1 MPDWSSGY
9 VADIGYTFGAYCEL
23 NPLRVKLAFL
33 NSGLV
38 FPETGTACELG
49 FGQGLST
56 NIHAAASV
64 TQWSGTDFSPA
75 QAGLAQE
82 MAASSGANLKLYDQA
97 FAEFCAR
104 DDLPQFD
111 FIGLHG
117 IWSWV
122 SDEDREVI
130 VDFVRR
136 KLKVGGV
143 LYVSYN
149 VLQGWASM
157 VPVREVMTEFS
168 QVMAATGQ
176 HTLSKV
182 EDAVGFLQT
191 LIGHSPSFT
200 AANPTIKGRL
210 AQIKDVNR
218 NYVAHEYF
226 NRNWTPMSFSAM
238 AKWLEPA
245 KLDFACSA
253 HYMDHL
259 DFVHFNEEQ
268 RKILKDID
276 SPSFRQTV
284 RDFMVNQQFRRDYWV
299 RGARKLRPLQARDL
313 MLLQR
318 VVMTKR
324 AEDVSLEQKTGQG
337 SFTLNRDIY
346 QPIIDLLADHKV
358 RTVGQI
364 VEHCSANGSIPTQ
377 VFQAVFILASVN
389 AIEAAQDADIVLRAK
404 PQTDKLNRHICN
416 MAIDAGDIAHL
427 SSPVTGGLVSV
438 DKFEQL
444 FLLARA
450 RGASKSEEWA
460 EFAHSCL
467 KATNHRINVEGKPV
481 ESEAQQLAELQ
492 RIAANFERGNLP
504 VLMALQVV
512 F

>member
-1 MPDWSSGY
+1 MADWSSGY
-9 VADIGYTFGAYCEL
+9 VSDIGYTYGAYTEL

-33 NSGLV
+33 NAGLV
-38 FPETGTACELG
+38 FPESGAACELG

-64 TQWSGTDFSPA
+64 TKWSGTDFNPA

-82 MAASSGANLKLYDQA
+82 MASASGANLKLYDQA
-97 FAEFCAR
+97 FAEFCSR
-104 DDLPQFD
+104 DDLPEFD

-122 SDEDREVI
+122 SDEDRSTI

-168 QVMAATGQ
+168 QVIAATGQ

-182 EDAVGFLQT
+182 DGAVAFMQS
-191 LIGHSPSFT
+191 LIEHSPSF
-200 AANPTIKGRL
+200 AASNPTIKGRL

-226 NRNWTPMSFSAM
+226 NRNWTPMSFSTM

-259 DFVHFNEEQ
+259 DFVHFNEDQ
-268 RKILKDID
+268 RKILLEIE

-284 RDFMVNQQFRRDYWV
+284 RDFIVNQQFRRDYWV

-313 MLLQR
+313 MMTQR

-324 AEDVSLEQKTGQG
+324 ADEVSLEQKTPNG
-337 SFTLNRDIY
+337 SITLSSEIY
-346 QPIIDLLADHKV
+346 QPIIELLADHKV
-358 RTVGQI
+358 RTIGQI
-364 VEHCSANGSIPTQ
+364 VEKCSSNGSTVPQI
-377 VFQAVFILASVN
+377 FQAVFILASVN
-389 AIEAAQDADIVLRAK
+389 VLEAAQDDQEIERAK
-404 PQTDKLNRHICN
+404 PQTERLNRHICS
-416 MAIDAGDIAHL
+416 MAVDAGDIANL
-427 SSPVTGGLVSV
+427 ASPVTGGQISV
-438 DKFEQL
+438 DRFQQL
-444 FLLARA
+444 FLLSRA
-450 RGASKSEEWA
+450 RNGKTSKEWA
-460 EFAHSCL
+460 AFASQCL
-467 KATNHRINVEGKPV
+467 KATNLRINLAGKPA
-481 ESEAQQLAELQ
+481 ESEEQQLAELE
-492 RIAANFERGNLP
+492 RIADAFERERLP
-504 VLMALQVV
+504 LLAALQVV